1 MLKTVDLNY
10 NYEDGKVALKNINI
24 DLNKGNK
31 IGIVGGNGA
40 GKTTLFLN
48 LIGYIKPNKGEV
60 LFDDKKIK
68 YNKKF
73 LRNLR
78 KEVGI
83 VFQEADK
90 QIFYSN
96 TYDDIAFGLRNLG
109 IDEDTVK
116 IKVDK
121 IINLL
126 NIEEFKDKP
135 VHFLSH
141 GEKKRVAIAGVLALD
156 CKVIFF
162 DEPLAGLDPIMT
174 DNMINTMNSI
184 VNNGKK
190 TIVSSHDMD
199 FIYEYCDY
207 IYVLNKGEI
216 IDSGIPRQVFLNEET
231 LEKASLKEPWLVKIH
246 KKLDIPLFEN
256 EKEFY
261 NYKGEKSWQKI

>member
-1 MLKTVDLNY
+1 MLKTVNLNY

-40 GKTTLFLN
+40 GKTTLFLS
-48 LIGYIKPNKGEV
+48 LIGYLKPDKGEV
-60 LFDDKKIK
+60 IFNDKKIK
-68 YNKKF
+68 YNKKS

-78 KEVGI
+78 REVGI

-109 IDEDTVK
+109 YDEEIIK
-116 IKVDK
+116 RKVDI

-156 CKVIFF
+156 CKIIFF
-162 DEPLAGLDPIMT
+162 DEPLAGLDPSMS
-174 DNMINTMNSI
+174 DNMINTMNNI
-184 VNNGKK
+184 VREGKK
-190 TIVSSHDMD
+190 TVVSSHDMD

-207 IYVLNKGEI
+207 VYVLNKGKV
-216 IDSGIPRQVFLNEET
+216 IDEGIPSKIFLNENT
-231 LEKASLKEPWLVKIH
+231 LNKANLKEPWLVKIH
-246 KKLDIPLFEN
+246 KKLNMPLFKNEEELYNFKREN
-256 EKEFY
+256 I
-261 NYKGEKSWQKI
+261 KG

>member
-1 MLKTVDLNY
+1 MLKTVNLNY

-31 IGIVGGNGA
+31 IGVVGGNGA

-48 LIGYIKPNKGEV
+48 LIGYLKPNKGEV
-60 LFDDKKIK
+60 IFNDKKIK

-78 KEVGI
+78 REVGI

-96 TYDDIAFGLRNLG
+96 TYDDIAFALRNLG
-109 IDEDTVK
+109 YDED
-116 IKVDK
+116 IIRRKVDI

-156 CKVIFF
+156 SKMIFF
-162 DEPLAGLDPIMT
+162 DEPLAGLDPTMS
-174 DNMINTMNSI
+174 DNMIKTMNNI
-184 VNNGKK
+184 VKEGKK
-190 TIVSSHDMD
+190 TVVSSHDMD

-207 IYVLNKGEI
+207 VYVLNKGEI
-216 IDSGIPRQVFLNEET
+216 IDKGIPREIFLNENT
-231 LEKASLKEPWLVKIH
+231 LKKANLKEPWLVKIH
-246 KKLDIPLFEN
+246 KNLNIPLFKN
-256 EKEFY
+256 EEEFY
-261 NYKGEKSWQKI
+261 NFKNKI

>member
-1 MLKTVDLNY
+1 MLKTMDLNY

-24 DLNKGNK
+24 DLNNGDK
-31 IGIVGGNGA
+31 IGIVGSNGA

-48 LIGYIKPNKGEV
+48 LIGYLKPRKGQV
-60 LFDDKKIK
+60 LFNDQKIK

-73 LRNLR
+73 LRSLR

-96 TYDDIAFGLRNLG
+96 TYDDIAFALRNLKY
-109 IDEDTVK
+109 DEDIIK
-116 IKVDK
+116 RKVDDVIK
-121 IINLL
+121 LL

-156 CKVIFF
+156 CKMIFF
-162 DEPLAGLDPIMT
+162 DEPLAGLDPKMSE
-174 DNMINTMNSI
+174 NMLNTMNDI
-184 VNNGKK
+184 VEKGKK
-190 TIVSSHDMD
+190 TVVSSHDMD

-207 IYVLNKGEI
+207 VYVLNKGEI
-216 IDSGIPRQVFLNEET
+216 IDEGIPSEIFLNDDT
-231 LEKASLKEPWLVKIH
+231 LKRANLKEPWLVKIY
-246 KKLDIPLFEN
+246 KNLETPLFKN

-261 NYKGEKSWQKI
+261 EFKK